1 LGHVVNVVDIPVG
14 ARLLEPFPDQVL
26 ARALDHPATDRLPRI
41 EPLAVVEA
49 FPMRKPLDPKPLEI
63 LPKTKKHARD
73 RDVKNQNQER
83 ILA

>member
-1 LGHVVNVVDIPVG
+1 
-14 ARLLEPFPDQVL
+14 
-26 ARALDHPATDRLPRI
+26 
-41 EPLAVVEA
+41 
-49 FPMRKPLDPKPLEI
+49 MRKPLDPKPLEI